1 MFSRRAPVLLLSA
14 VLALAVLG
22 ASTQEWIRVALVS
35 GSDHSVTG
43 SQAAA
48 AISPLSLAVVASVAA
63 GSLARRR
70 GLIVLAIV
78 QALLGIGLTVTTV
91 SIIADPVSAS
101 AAQISAATGVAG
113 SVAITTLVDSTQL
126 MGWPFAAA
134 AAAVLVVGAAGIVL
148 VRSGAWARRRAGR
161 MGADSAPEDPAG
173 QWDMLSRGGDPT
185 QDV

>member
-14 VLALAVLG
+14 VFALAVLG

-48 AISPLSLAVVASVAA
+48 AISPLSLAVVAVVAA
-63 GSLARRR
+63 GSLAGRR
-70 GLIVLAIV
+70 GLVVLAIV
-78 QALLGIGLTVTTV
+78 QALLGVGLTATTI

-113 SVAITTLVDSTQL
+113 SAAITDLVGSTQL
-126 MGWPFAAA
+126 MGWPFVAA
-134 AAAVLVVGAAGIVL
+134 AAAVLVVGTAVVML
-148 VRSGAWARRRAGR
+148 VHSGVWTRRRTGR
-161 MGADSAPEDPAG
+161 MRADVAPEDAAG
-173 QWDMLSRGGDPT
+173 QWDLLSRGGDPT